1 MSEINTN
8 QIDEV
13 SNFLTDLQKS
23 IIKMICTFDEKKF
36 LEDKWKREE
45 GGGGLTCL
53 LENGSIF
60 DKVGVNFSDILGD
73 KLPAAAT
80 NIRPELLGRNYRA
93 MGVSVVSHP
102 KNPHVPTVHLNVR
115 LFVAFSNN
123 SKPIWWF
130 GGGFD
135 MTPYYGYEE
144 DAIYWHKTAHDICES
159 YGKNIYSEYKKNC
172 DEYFFIKHRKEPRG
186 IGGIFFDDLNI
197 WEFDKC
203 FDFIKAVGNGF
214 ISAYSPIIKKRLNT
228 PYDEKQKDFQL
239 YRRGRYVEFNL
250 VYDRGTLF
258 GLQSN
263 GRTESIL
270 MSMPPLVKWDYNHK
284 IDKGSEEEK
293 LYRDFL
299 VPKKWYEN

>member
-1 MSEINTN
+1 MSAINSN

-13 SNFLTDLQKS
+13 RNFLTDLQKS
-23 IIKMICTFDEKKF
+23 IIAMICAYDEKEF
-36 LEDKWKREE
+36 LEDKWAREE
-45 GGGGLTCL
+45 GGGGITCL

-80 NIRPELLGRNYRA
+80 NIRPELQGRNYRA

-115 LFVAFSNN
+115 LFVAFSKN
-123 SKPIWWF
+123 SEPIWWF

-144 DAIYWHKTAHDICES
+144 DAIHWHKTAHDICNL
-159 YGKNIYSEYKKNC
+159 YDKNIYSEYKKNC

-186 IGGIFFDDLNI
+186 IGGIFFDDLNL

-203 FDFIKAVGNGF
+203 FNFIKSVGNGF

-228 PYDEKQKDFQL
+228 SYDEKQKDFQL

-284 IDKGSEEEK
+284 IAKGSKEEK

-299 VPKKWYEN
+299 VPKKWY

>member
-1 MSEINTN
+1 MSAINSK
-8 QIDEV
+8 QIDEAR
-13 SNFLTDLQKS
+13 NFLTDLQKK
-23 IIKMICTFDEKKF
+23 IIAMICAYDEKEF
-36 LEDKWKREE
+36 LEDKWAREE
-45 GGGGLTCL
+45 GGGGITCL

-80 NIRPELLGRNYRA
+80 NIRPELQGRNYRA

-115 LFVAFSNN
+115 LFVAFSKN
-123 SKPIWWF
+123 SEPIWWF

-144 DAIYWHKTAHDICES
+144 DAIHWHKTAHDICNL
-159 YGKNIYSEYKKNC
+159 YDKNIYSEYKKNC
-172 DEYFFIKHRKEPRG
+172 DEYFFIKHRDEPRG
-186 IGGIFFDDLNI
+186 IGGIFFDDLNF
-197 WEFDKC
+197 WEFNKC
-203 FDFIKAVGNGF
+203 FNFIKSVGNGF
-214 ISAYSPIIKKRLNT
+214 ISAYSPIIEKRLNT
-228 PYDEKQKDFQL
+228 SYDEKQKDFQL

-284 IDKGSEEEK
+284 ITKGSKEEK

-299 VPKKWYEN
+299 VPKKWY

>member
-1 MSEINTN
+1 MSTINSN

-13 SNFLTDLQKS
+13 RNFLTDLQKS
-23 IIKMICTFDEKKF
+23 IIAMICAYDEKEF
-36 LEDKWKREE
+36 LEDKWAREE

-80 NIRPELLGRNYRA
+80 NIRPELQGRNYRA

-115 LFVAFSNN
+115 LFVAFSKN
-123 SKPIWWF
+123 SEPIWWF

-144 DAIYWHKTAHDICES
+144 DAIHWHKTAHDICNL
-159 YGKNIYSEYKKNC
+159 YDKNIYSEYKKNC

-186 IGGIFFDDLNI
+186 IGGIFFDDLNL

-203 FDFIKAVGNGF
+203 FNFIKSVGNGF
-214 ISAYSPIIKKRLNT
+214 ISAYSPIIEKRLNT
-228 PYDEKQKDFQL
+228 SYDEKQKDFQL

-284 IDKGSEEEK
+284 IAKGSEEEK

-299 VPKKWYEN
+299 VPKKWY

>member
-53 LENGSIF
+53 LENGNIF

-214 ISAYSPIIKKRLNT
+214 ISAYSPIINKRLNT

>member
-214 ISAYSPIIKKRLNT
+214 ISAYSPIINKRLNT

>member
-1 MSEINTN
+1 MSAINIS
-8 QIDEV
+8 QVDEV
-13 SNFLTDLQKS
+13 RNFLTDLQKS
-23 IIKMICTFDEKKF
+23 IIEMICAYDEKEF
-36 LEDKWKREE
+36 LEDKWAREE

-80 NIRPELLGRNYRA
+80 NIRPELQGRNYRA

-115 LFVAFSNN
+115 LFVAFSKN
-123 SKPIWWF
+123 SEPIWWF

-144 DAIYWHKTAHDICES
+144 DAIHWHKTAHDICNL
-159 YGKNIYSEYKKNC
+159 YDKNIYSEYKKNC
-172 DEYFFIKHRKEPRG
+172 DEYFFIKHRNEPRG

-203 FDFIKAVGNGF
+203 FNFIKSVGNGF
-214 ISAYSPIIKKRLNT
+214 ISAYSPIIEKRLNT
-228 PYDEKQKDFQL
+228 SYDEKQKDFQL

-270 MSMPPLVKWDYNHK
+270 MSMPPLVKWDYNHR
-284 IDKGSEEEK
+284 IAKGSEEEK
-293 LYRDFL
+293 LYQVFL
-299 VPKKWYEN
+299 VPKKWY

>member
-144 DAIYWHKTAHDICES
+144 DAIHWHKTAHDICES

-214 ISAYSPIIKKRLNT
+214 ISAYSPIINKRLNT

>member
-284 IDKGSEEEK
+284 IDKDSEEEK